1 MSSIVS
7 VLGLILSLFSEIIS
21 LPMPGLSDTA
31 VETTYGSFF
40 LSVWFCLFLGWIVSY
55 IIRGDISDRLS

>member
-1 MSSIVS
+1 MSSIVC
-7 VLGLILSLFSEIIS
+7 VLELILSAFGEIIS

-40 LSVWFCLFLGWIVSY
+40 LSVWLCLFLGWIVSY
-55 IIRGDISDRLS
+55 LIRGDIGDRLR